1 MPSKIA
7 ERVNGFSKKVTGVLP
22 SMSGGFL
29 TNKWMLY
36 LVLFSAIFDI
46 FYFYKRNDMQAILI
60 FLVIGFLVSFF
71 SKNMVVI
78 LILAIVFTHLIRFG
92 KQATEGFEGE
102 EEDGDDKEGYEEG
115 DDADADIIANE
126 GFKEEDEE
134 DEEGDKMEKMGD
146 IGQLIET
153 NKELM
158 TEMKHLEPLLSK
170 AEGYLSKKNEGFGDF
185 GTVYEKFGEHIKKPE
200 AFKTVYEKFAPK
212 PMMERFENDVNTRSK
227 PR

>member
-7 ERVNGFSKKVTGVLP
+7 ERVNGFSKKVTGALP

-78 LILAIVFTHLIRFG
+78 LILAIVLTHLIRFG
-92 KQATEGFEGE
+92 KQATEGFENDD
-102 EEDGDDKEGYEEG
+102 EDKAEGYEE
-115 DDADADIIANE
+115 DEDKE
-126 GFKEEDEE
+126 GFEEDE
-134 DEEGDKMEKMGD
+134 D
-146 IGQLIET
+146 
-153 NKELM
+153 
-158 TEMKHLEPLLSK
+158 K
-170 AEGYLSKKNEGFGDF
+170 AEGFEKDEDDDFTSITKTASDVKKMEGMNAGNIDETTKELLNTQKQLMKNME
-185 GTVYEKFGEHIKKPE
+185 GL
-200 AFKTVYEKFAPK
+200 K
-212 PMMERFENDVNTRSK
+212 PMLEKAQGFLSGSK
-227 PR
+227 ETFTDYASAYKS

>member
-7 ERVNGFSKKVTGVLP
+7 ERVNSFSKKVTGALP

-46 FYFYKRNDMQAILI
+46 FYFYKKNDMQAILI

-78 LILAIVFTHLIRFG
+78 LILAIVLTHLIRFG
-92 KQATEGFEGE
+92 KQATEGFAEDEEEDAEGFEGE
-102 EEDGDDKEGYEEG
+102 EE
-115 DDADADIIANE
+115 
-126 GFKEEDEE
+126 EDEAFEGE
-134 DEEGDKMEKMGD
+134 DEPEEETFENKGVGE
-146 IGQLIET
+146 LIQS
-153 NKELM
+153 NNELVS
-158 TEMKHLEPLLSK
+158 EMKKIEPLLNK
-170 AEGYLSKKNEGFGDF
+170 AEGYLVKGKGKHEGFGDF
-185 GTVYEKFGEHIKKPE
+185 GSVYESATKKPE
-200 AFKTVYEKFAPK
+200 SFIDKYEQFAAHT
-212 PMMERFENDVNTRSK
+212 PMPMHMDRFVNGMPMKTRSA

>member
-7 ERVNGFSKKVTGVLP
+7 ERVNGFSKKVTGALP

-78 LILAIVFTHLIRFG
+78 LILAIVLTHLIRFG
-92 KQATEGFEGE
+92 KQATEGFENDD
-102 EEDGDDKEGYEEG
+102 EDKAEGYEE
-115 DDADADIIANE
+115 DEDKE
-126 GFKEEDEE
+126 GFEEDE
-134 DEEGDKMEKMGD
+134 D
-146 IGQLIET
+146 
-153 NKELM
+153 
-158 TEMKHLEPLLSK
+158 K
-170 AEGYLSKKNEGFGDF
+170 AEGFEKDEDEDFTSIDKTASDVKNMEGMNAGNIDDTTQKLLDTQKQLMKNME
-185 GTVYEKFGEHIKKPE
+185 GL
-200 AFKTVYEKFAPK
+200 K
-212 PMMERFENDVNTRSK
+212 PMLKKAQGFLSGSK
-227 PR
+227 ETFTDYASAYKS